1 MKLVPRTTP
10 SNRWV
15 LLSPLTAMTLTIAI
29 GSAMLA
35 ALDQPV
41 LASLYALFIAPVSD
55 SYGLSELA
63 LKSTPLLLCAIGLSV
78 CYRAGI
84 WNIGAEGQF
93 VMGAL
98 AGGAIALVA
107 PPLGALTLPAM
118 VTTGVVAGMGW
129 AAIAA
134 WLRTRF
140 GASEILTTIMLNY
153 IAVSLL
159 TWAVHGPLRDP
170 GGYRFPESALF
181 ETHALLPA
189 LTEASRLTAS
199 TPFALLAVGALWWFL
214 ARTLPG
220 YQIAVLGAD
229 SKAASFAGF
238 STTRLTWLTLLGS
251 GAFAGLAGISE
262 VAGPVGQL
270 TPHVAFGYGY
280 AAIIVAFIGRL
291 HPLGMLLASLLLALT
306 YLGGENLQINTG
318 ISKSVTSV
326 FQGLLLFFLL
336 GCDVFIRYRVSGRGN
351 AVTA

>member
-1 MKLVPRTTP
+1 MKLVLRTTP
-10 SNRWV
+10 SHWWV
-15 LLSPLTAMTLTIAI
+15 LLSPLTAMTLTIGC
-29 GSAMLA
+29 GSAILI

-41 LASLYALFIAPVSD
+41 FASLDALFIAPVGD

-63 LKSTPLLLCAIGLSV
+63 LKATPLLLCSIGLSV
-78 CYRAGI
+78 CYRAGV

-93 VMGAL
+93 VVGAL
-98 AGGAIALVA
+98 AGGTIALLG
-107 PPLGALTLPAM
+107 PPLGTLTLPAM
-118 VTTGVVAGMGW
+118 LIAGVVAGMGW

-134 WLRTRF
+134 WLRTHF

-153 IAVSLL
+153 IAVSLM

-170 GGYRFPESALF
+170 GGYSFPESALF
-181 ETHALLPA
+181 DTQAMLPA
-189 LTEASRLTAS
+189 LTETSRLTAS
-199 TPFALLAVGALWWFL
+199 TPFALLATGALWWFL

-229 SKAASFAGF
+229 SKAAAFAGF
-238 STTRLTWLTLLGS
+238 STTRLTWLVLLVS
-251 GAFAGLAGISE
+251 GAFSGLAGLAE

-270 TPHVAFGYGY
+270 TPHIAFGYGY

-306 YLGGENLQINTG
+306 YLGGENLQIETG

-336 GCDVFIRYRVSGRGN
+336 GCDVLIRYRVAGSSSARI
-351 AVTA
+351 A